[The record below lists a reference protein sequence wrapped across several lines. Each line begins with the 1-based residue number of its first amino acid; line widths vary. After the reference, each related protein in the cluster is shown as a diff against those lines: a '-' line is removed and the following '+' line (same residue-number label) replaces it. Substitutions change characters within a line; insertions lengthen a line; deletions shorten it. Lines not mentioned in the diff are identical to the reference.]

1 MIIQPS
7 PNMTKKHL
15 LLLITLLFAVV
26 ACQRVLTYT
35 PIAPPDE
42 VDYKVNRLESEI
54 VNYEKKDAEIGLE
67 KLQGQ
72 TIFYGSSSIRLWK
85 NLKEDFAPLSV
96 INHGFGAATFPEMTY
111 YAERMLVPY
120 KPKTIVLYCENDLF
134 MGKPQRTSEQVF
146 DNFAELATLIQNR
159 LPKTK
164 VYYISMKP
172 SISRKTDWQQ
182 VAKADAMIEDYIK
195 KHKNFTYIDI
205 RPVMYRPNGS
215 INGDYFVGDS
225 LHMKPAGYDAWTKI
239 IRPYL
244 IK

>member
-1 MIIQPS
+1 
-7 PNMTKKHL
+7 MTKKSLFFFSAL
-15 LLLITLLFAVV
+15 LTLAV
-26 ACQRVLTYT
+26 ACQRTLTYT
-35 PIAPPDE
+35 PIASPDE
-42 VDYKVNRLESEI
+42 VDYKVDRLENEI

-85 NLKEDFAPLSV
+85 TLKEDFAPLSV

-134 MGKPQRTSEQVF
+134 IGKPQRTSEQVF

-164 VYYISMKP
+164 IYYISMKP
-172 SISRKTDWQQ
+172 SISRKTDWLK

-205 RPVMYRPNGS
+205 RPAMYRPNGS

-225 LHMKPAGYDAWTKI
+225 LHMKPAGYEAWTKI

>member
-1 MIIQPS
+1 
-7 PNMTKKHL
+7 MTKKYL
-15 LLLITLLFAVV
+15 LLLTVLLFAVF
-26 ACQRVLTYT
+26 ACQRTLTHT

-42 VDYKVNRLESEI
+42 VDYKVDRLESEI
-54 VNYEKKDAEIGLE
+54 VNYEKKDAEIGLD

-85 NLKEDFAPLSV
+85 TLKEDFAPLSV

-172 SISRKTDWQQ
+172 SISRKTDWLK

-205 RPVMYRPNGS
+205 RPAMYRPNGS
-215 INGDYFVGDS
+215 INGDFFVGDS
-225 LHMKPAGYDAWTKI
+225 LHMKPAGYEAWKKI

>member
-1 MIIQPS
+1 MI
-7 PNMTKKHL
+7 KKTLFLPIFLCL
-15 LLLITLLFAVV
+15 LTI
-26 ACQRVLTYT
+26 ACQRTLTHT

-72 TIFYGSSSIRLWK
+72 TVFYGSSSIRLWK
-85 NLKEDFAPLSV
+85 TLKEDFAPLSV

-172 SISRKTDWQQ
+172 SISRKTDWAK

-225 LHMKPAGYDAWTKI
+225 LHMKPAGYEAWTKI
-239 IRPYL
+239 IRSYL

>member
-1 MIIQPS
+1 
-7 PNMTKKHL
+7 MTKKYFL
-15 LLLITLLFAVV
+15 LPVALLFAVV
-26 ACQRVLTYT
+26 ACQRTLTHT

-85 NLKEDFAPLSV
+85 TLKEDFAPLSV
-96 INHGFGAATFPEMTY
+96 VNHGFGAATFPEMTY

-134 MGKPQRTSEQVF
+134 MGKPQRTPEQVF

-172 SISRKTDWQQ
+172 SISRKTDWSK
-182 VAKADAMIEDYIK
+182 VAKADEMISDYIK

-205 RPVMYRPNGS
+205 RPAMYRLNGS
-215 INGDYFVGDS
+215 INGDFFVGDS
-225 LHMKPAGYDAWTKI
+225 LHMKPAGYEAWTKI

-244 IK
+244 VK

>member
-1 MIIQPS
+1 
-7 PNMTKKHL
+7 MTKKHYILSIAL
-15 LLLITLLFAVV
+15 LLVV
-26 ACQRVLTYT
+26 FACQRTLTHT

-42 VDYKVNRLESEI
+42 VDYKVDRLEGEI
-54 VNYEKKDAEIGLE
+54 VNYEKKDAEIGLD

-85 NLKEDFAPLSV
+85 TLKEDFAPLSV

-134 MGKPQRTSEQVF
+134 MGKPQRTPEQVF

-172 SISRKTDWQQ
+172 SISRKTDWSK
-182 VAKADAMIEDYIK
+182 VAKADDMIEDYIK
-195 KHKNFTYIDI
+195 KHKNFMYIDI
-205 RPVMYRPNGS
+205 RPAMYRPNGS
-215 INGDYFVGDS
+215 INGDFFVGDS
-225 LHMKPAGYDAWTKI
+225 LHMKPAGYEAWTKI

-244 IK
+244 VQ

>member
-1 MIIQPS
+1 M
-7 PNMTKKHL
+7 PNKFLFLTVS
-15 LLLITLLFAVV
+15 LLIITLS
-26 ACQRVLTYT
+26 CQRTLTYK
-35 PIAPPDE
+35 PIAPSDE
-42 VDYKVNRLESEI
+42 VDYKVNRLENEI
-54 VNYEKKDAEIGLE
+54 VNYENKEAEIGLD

-85 NLKEDFAPLSV
+85 TLKEDFAPLPV

-111 YAERMLVPY
+111 YVERMLVPH

-134 MGKPQRTSEQVF
+134 IGKPQRTSEQVF
-146 DNFAELATLIQNR
+146 DNFGELATLIQNR

-172 SISRKTDWQQ
+172 SILRKVDWAK
-182 VAKADAMIEDYIK
+182 VAKADAMIENYIK
-195 KHKNFTYIDI
+195 KHKNFAYIDI
-205 RPVMYRPNGS
+205 RPAMYRSNGS

-225 LHMKPAGYDAWTKI
+225 LHMKPAGYAEWTKI
-239 IRPYL
+239 IRPIL

>member
-1 MIIQPS
+1 ML
-7 PNMTKKHL
+7 KK
-15 LLLITLLFAVV
+15 TLLFPIFLCLLTI
-26 ACQRVLTYT
+26 ACQRTLTYT

-42 VDYKVNRLESEI
+42 VDYKIDRLESEI

-85 NLKEDFAPLSV
+85 TLKEDFAPLSV

-111 YAERMLVPY
+111 YAERMLVPH
-120 KPKTIVLYCENDLF
+120 KPKMIVLYCENDLF
-134 MGKPQRTSEQVF
+134 IGKPQRTSEQVF
-146 DNFAELATLIQNR
+146 DNFAELATLIQNK

-172 SISRKTDWQQ
+172 SISRKTDWPK

-205 RPVMYRPNGS
+205 RPAMYRPNGS

-225 LHMKPAGYDAWTKI
+225 LHMKPAGYEAWTKI

-244 IK
+244 LK